1 MSEHPVMEQAI
12 ADILRKTLSI
22 EVSSPDTD
30 LFEEGLM
37 DSLTLVQLLLALD
50 QEMGIAPDLENL
62 ELDHFRTIAKIAEFA
77 VARAKAV

>member
-1 MSEHPVMEQAI
+1 
-12 ADILRKTLSI
+12 
-22 EVSSPDTD
+22 
-30 LFEEGLM
+30 M